1 MSRFSWIRNLF
12 VARKSSR
19 KPIGRR
25 LLVESLEDRV
35 TPSAVGLSAPEV
47 YTEDTALNLTDIV
60 ITATGNATATLT
72 LSNPAAGS
80 LNTGTSGTVTSTFN
94 ATTGVWTATGPVA
107 DVNTLLA
114 GLTFTPAANFNANFT
129 IATSETDSGGAFT
142 GTKTMT
148 GTAVNDAPTAT
159 GQSITAN
166 EDVAFTG
173 TLAGN
178 DGDPE
183 VAQTLT
189 FAVGT
194 APTNG
199 TVTIN
204 ATTGA
209 FTYTP
214 AANFQG
220 TDTFT
225 FTVNDGTLT
234 STPGTVSVT
243 VLATNDAPVVTV
255 PGAQSTAEDVGVTIT
270 GISVSDTDVGTGQ
283 IKVTLSVTSGTLNV
297 GTAVAGGL
305 TAAQIT
311 GNGTSSVVLQ
321 GPIAAVNA
329 TLAAGVTYKGNL
341 NFNGDDTLTVLADD
355 LGNTGAGGPQTA
367 TATVA
372 IDVLSPAEQ
381 VDNIRDMIQSLADA
395 GAFKNKGRLN
405 SILVKLNHIEDALAR
420 GKGKVAYNVAGALQN
435 HLRAFRNARIL
446 TAAQANP
453 IITALAQLR
462 TSLSTGGF
470 AVSTTPTT
478 PTTTTNGQAPSNG
491 QHPGQGNGNGNGA
504 SNGKAKG
511 KNK

>member
-1 MSRFSWIRNLF
+1 MFFDVSQGSVILQDSLIIKRGVIMSRFSWIRNLF

-183 VAQTLT
+183 VA
-189 FAVGT
+189 
-194 APTNG
+194 
-199 TVTIN
+199 
-204 ATTGA
+204 
-209 FTYTP
+209 
-214 AANFQG
+214 
-220 TDTFT
+220 
-225 FTVNDGTLT
+225 
-234 STPGTVSVT
+234 
-243 VLATNDAPVVTV
+243 
-255 PGAQSTAEDVGVTIT
+255 
-270 GISVSDTDVGTGQ
+270 
-283 IKVTLSVTSGTLNV
+283 
-297 GTAVAGGL
+297 
-305 TAAQIT
+305 
-311 GNGTSSVVLQ
+311 
-321 GPIAAVNA
+321 
-329 TLAAGVTYKGNL
+329 
-341 NFNGDDTLTVLADD
+341 
-355 LGNTGAGGPQTA
+355 
-367 TATVA
+367 
-372 IDVLSPAEQ
+372 
-381 VDNIRDMIQSLADA
+381 R
-395 GAFKNKGRLN
+395 
-405 SILVKLNHIEDALAR
+405 AR
-420 GKGKVAYNVAGALQN
+420 
-435 HLRAFRNARIL
+435 
-446 TAAQANP
+446 
-453 IITALAQLR
+453 
-462 TSLSTGGF
+462 
-470 AVSTTPTT
+470 
-478 PTTTTNGQAPSNG
+478 
-491 QHPGQGNGNGNGA
+491 
-504 SNGKAKG
+504 
-511 KNK
+511 